1 MNLGDGWDPLDPP
14 GNFFPRTILCNKRTK
29 LPVFGT
35 KKFWDWAPWDDPPIF
50 FDPGESATKH
60 PHDSDH
66 AECAQ
71 AVGCMAAGWRE
82 LTAKNLK

>member
-1 MNLGDGWDPLDPP
+1 MNLGDGWDPSP
-14 GNFFPRTILCNKRTK
+14 GKFFPRTILCNKRTK
-29 LPVFGT
+29 LHVFGT

-66 AECAQ
+66 AEC
-71 AVGCMAAGWRE
+71 CKY
-82 LTAKNLK
+82 TA